1 MAREAVISSC
11 RASAWEM
18 ALALRDDM
26 QQNGIDPDI
35 AGSSAL
41 LMECQHRGL
50 PQLDLLTAL
59 PALQEGV
66 MQQGGEFPV
75 SYEARERDLER
86 LLIQSQ
92 AALAEV
98 RQLLAKLEQ
107 RDRKIVDLTSK
118 LEAHSL
124 GRGAQD
130 PDASAVQAA
139 KAKVTSVQ
147 PKSRTV
153 DLAQAAL
160 ALKAGF
166 HLSKRKAEV
175 AAGRPERAQALAL
188 LGLQLQE
195 KQKCSA
201 ELAAKVKALEEQ
213 LDEQRLQILQLL
225 SPSASPKV
233 SDREG
238 GKKLPPPLKA
248 FLEAAGPKEPDFVLA
263 RPALL
268 SAFTESLELNDVAL
282 EDVAPEERLQML
294 SLFLAW
300 AVVGHGVVHFCDLEF
315 SEEEVKA
322 LEQTLVAAGEVKEWE
337 MTRCRGHEEIFK
349 ALAPQP
355 LRRLN
360 LGYNALGL
368 QGISV
373 LLKAAESRAWSSS
386 LSSLGLEM
394 NGLGDKGCAKIVESL
409 QLLPSLSILEL
420 GWNEL
425 TEASAKVLL
434 PLVPQL
440 RRLGLG
446 GNSLKQGGISL
457 ALQALAEPSRE
468 LELDLSMNHISSSA
482 VWEMVRLLAL
492 PKEECE
498 LRVTVNLE
506 WNVVDDPEAVRALA
520 RALACSGLAA
530 DVAGQPLFQLANNE
544 LEGLEPSEVL
554 DESKN
559 LIML

>member
-1 MAREAVISSC
+1 MA
-11 RASAWEM
+11 
-18 ALALRDDM
+18 ALA
-26 QQNGIDPDI
+26 
-35 AGSSAL
+35 
-41 LMECQHRGL
+41 
-50 PQLDLLTAL
+50 
-59 PALQEGV
+59 
-66 MQQGGEFPV
+66 
-75 SYEARERDLER
+75 EARARDLER

-92 AALAEV
+92 AALAEERETCSKAKKKV

-118 LEAHSL
+118 LEA
-124 GRGAQD
+124 
-130 PDASAVQAA
+130 A

-153 DLAQAAL
+153 DLAQQRAELVGQLEKLLGAMRCDL
-160 ALKAGF
+160 GASEAEVEDLETR
-166 HLSKRKAEV
+166 HQAEV

-201 ELAAKVKALEEQ
+201 ELAAKVKALEDQ

-238 GKKLPPPLKA
+238 GKKLPPSLKA

-355 LRRLN
+355 LCRLN

-394 NGLGDKGCAKIVESL
+394 NGLGDKGCAKIVESR